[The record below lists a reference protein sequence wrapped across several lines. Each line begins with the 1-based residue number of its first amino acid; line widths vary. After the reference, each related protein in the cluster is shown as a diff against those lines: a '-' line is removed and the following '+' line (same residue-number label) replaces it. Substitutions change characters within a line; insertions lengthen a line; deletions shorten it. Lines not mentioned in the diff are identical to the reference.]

1 VVVYRQNSQLF
12 FFFFSMEQRKLNRLL
27 LKPLNLKTNEEE
39 YFDGESFKNWN
50 LRNGQLRLSDTT
62 VCFRFNYLFH
72 LLSFSHM
79 NSHRLIL
86 SIMVPSEEEI
96 IVLYIKWN
104 IA

>member
-1 VVVYRQNSQLF
+1 
-12 FFFFSMEQRKLNRLL
+12 MEQRKLNRLL

-39 YFDGESFKNWN
+39 YFDDESFKNWN

-72 LLSFSHM
+72 PLSFRSM